1 MIITYLGCA
10 ENKLYE
16 KINDKFEKMFELAKN
31 VMRNTPEDGR
41 YDVDEDMYY
50 LIQSYKAKSPFDA
63 KFESHREYIDVQ
75 MVISGEEI
83 IRFDSAEKL
92 SLCQEYKPDCEKYS
106 MNKDYD
112 SVRLC
117 AGELAIIF
125 TGEPHAPGIKAD
137 GAPEDVKKLVVKI
150 RAK

>member
-1 MIITYLGCA
+1 MIITYLGA
-10 ENKLYE
+10 PENALYE
-16 KINDKFEKMFELAKN
+16 KLNANLAKAFDIAQA
-31 VMRNTPEDGR
+31 VLRNTPEDGR
-41 YDVDEDMYY
+41 YDVDDDVYY
-50 LIQSYKAKSPFDA
+50 MIQSYKAKSPFDA
-63 KFESHREYIDVQ
+63 KFEAHREYIDIQ

-83 IRFDSAEKL
+83 IRFDRASKL
-92 SLCQEYKPDCEKYS
+92 SLCKEYTPDCELYS

-112 SVRLC
+112 SVRLV

-137 GAPEDVKKLVVKI
+137 GAPEDVRKLVVKI

>member
-1 MIITYLGCA
+1 MIITYLGAA
-10 ENKLYE
+10 ENALYE
-16 KINDKFEKMFELAKN
+16 KTNANFAKVFEIAQEVLH
-31 VMRNTPEDGR
+31 NTPEDGR
-41 YDVDEDMYY
+41 YDVDDDVYY
-50 LIQSYKAKSPFDA
+50 MIQSYKAKSPFDA

-83 IRFDSAEKL
+83 IRFDRADKL

-117 AGELAIIF
+117 AGEMAIIF

-137 GAPEDVKKLVVKI
+137 GAPEDVRKLVVKI
-150 RAK
+150 RSK

>member
-16 KINDKFEKMFELAKN
+16 KVNEKFSEAFEIANAVLKN
-31 VMRNTPEDGR
+31 PPEDGR
-41 YDVDEDMYY
+41 YDVDEDLYY
-50 LIQSYKAKSPFDA
+50 MIQSYKAKSPFEA
-63 KFESHREYIDVQ
+63 TFESHREYIDIQ

-83 IRFDSAEKL
+83 IRFDSASKL
-92 SLCQEYKPDCEKYS
+92 SLCKEYKPDCERYS

-117 AGELAIIF
+117 AGELAIVF
-125 TGEPHAPGIKAD
+125 PGEPHAPSIKAE
-137 GAPEDVKKLVVKI
+137 GADEDVKKLVVKI